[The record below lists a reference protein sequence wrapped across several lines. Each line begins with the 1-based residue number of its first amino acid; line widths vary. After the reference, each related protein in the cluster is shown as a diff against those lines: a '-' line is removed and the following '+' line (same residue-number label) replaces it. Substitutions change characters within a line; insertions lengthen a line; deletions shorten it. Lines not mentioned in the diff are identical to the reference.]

1 MSVEQPP
8 TPPLAPPGGSGGWT
22 ITKSEWDGCGAVNNS
37 VTKFSW
43 IAQAILMLFGLGAL
57 AYAIWRAPAV
67 FTPYLIGAIALFLIA
82 VIAQGLWTRRAV
94 RRWARLIPVVWESN
108 GCVCPY
114 CRTRVDETPCTR
126 HGLSATEAPLLRD
139 YWQAMATRDLAGTQR
154 ALQALLNAARRRSMF
169 VRLTGPLSALWRKSI
184 TASNDSTLSAWGRLR
199 GSLPFIGVELVVLVA
214 GGLALQAIFG
224 WNILIGILSGCW
236 WIIPMLLVS
245 PMVGPMF
252 RTSRLRCAKCK
263 QLCASAQPT
272 LCAECGADLTKPA
285 ALARF
290 EFAGRW
296 RVGIVLLPMCLILL
310 LPLIRSPLMSVL
322 PQSMR
327 MTLYHWTA
335 PPANFFQLINVA
347 TITPAEAVEAA
358 DLLIAQA
365 APGGKRPLFD
375 FDFLTKALALNKLP
389 PSYREKAARVVVQ
402 ATLSFEPAGAG
413 VRDKVT
419 ITPSLGEPIFGRNAM
434 PRLVF
439 GGISIDGGAWVGG
452 AAWSLFEHDVNLI
465 WRSIDTQLPVL
476 REDKL
481 HFEHALETALAPGVH
496 ELRARCWI
504 VLWGPAYQRYEPAFD
519 ESGALLAPADAE
531 ATYELNLSKSID
543 SR

>member
-169 VRLTGPLSALWRKSI
+169 VRLTGPLTALWRKSI

-214 GGLALQAIFG
+214 GG
-224 WNILIGILSGCW
+224 IGITPLHS
-236 WIIPMLLVS
+236 LFAEVY
-245 PMVGPMF
+245 
-252 RTSRLRCAKCK
+252 A
-263 QLCASAQPT
+263 CASRVKSGQCGSIEHVVLLWAGRSDSTFCLFAPT
-272 LCAECGADLTKPA
+272 FHKVSQRNPNGA
-285 ALARF
+285 F
-290 EFAGRW
+290 EFYLFNSAPGAGGAGAAAGALGAKGAPPPPDEVYMGDIPHDAVVYTKSVIQRG
-296 RVGIVLLPMCLILL
+296 RPPVAEKMSEVAQRFHPDDVMVMACGPQALILSASSL
-310 LPLIRSPLMSVL
+310 
-322 PQSMR
+322 
-327 MTLYHWTA
+327 A
-335 PPANFFQLINVA
+335 FQHGFHFH
-347 TITPAEAVEAA
+347 TE
-358 DLLIAQA
+358 
-365 APGGKRPLFD
+365 
-375 FDFLTKALALNKLP
+375 
-389 PSYREKAARVVVQ
+389 
-402 ATLSFEPAGAG
+402 
-413 VRDKVT
+413 
-419 ITPSLGEPIFGRNAM
+419 
-434 PRLVF
+434 VF
-439 GGISIDGGAWVGG
+439 
-452 AAWSLFEHDVNLI
+452 
-465 WRSIDTQLPVL
+465 
-476 REDKL
+476 
-481 HFEHALETALAPGVH
+481 HF
-496 ELRARCWI
+496 
-504 VLWGPAYQRYEPAFD
+504 
-519 ESGALLAPADAE
+519 
-531 ATYELNLSKSID
+531 
-543 SR
+543 